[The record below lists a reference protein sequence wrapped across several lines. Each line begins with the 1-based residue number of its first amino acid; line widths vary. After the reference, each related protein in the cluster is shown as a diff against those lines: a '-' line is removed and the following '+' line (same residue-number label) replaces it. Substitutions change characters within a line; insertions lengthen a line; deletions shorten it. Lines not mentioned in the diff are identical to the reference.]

1 MDDNDAEAA
10 QAQLRKARRA
20 WARISRVLRRE
31 NAPPRVCGM
40 FYVAVVQAVLLYGSE
55 TWTLGAA
62 TLRLLEGFQLR
73 AAYRMARENRP
84 LRGQDGK
91 WTYPQTA
98 DVLAEV
104 GLRPVAEY
112 IRRRRD
118 TIAAWVVDRP
128 LFRECREGT
137 RQRGT
142 THHHLWWW
150 ELPMTL
156 DEPVV
161 PAGEVDGVLGVG

>member
-31 NAPPRVCGM
+31 NAPPRMCGT
-40 FYVAVVQAVLLYGSE
+40 FYVAVVQAALLYGSE
-55 TWTLGAA
+55 IWTLGPA

-73 AAYRMARENRP
+73 AAYRMAQENRP

-91 WTYPQTA
+91 WAYPRTE

-104 GLRPVAEY
+104 GLRPIKEY
-112 IRRRRD
+112 IRRRRE
-118 TIAAWVVDRP
+118 TIAAWVRDRP
-128 LFRECREGT
+128 LFRKCEEGT
-137 RQRGT
+137 RRRGT

-150 ELPMTL
+150 EQPMEL
-156 DEPVV
+156 DDPVV
-161 PAGEVDGVLGVG
+161 PAGELDGEVGAG